1 MALCKH
7 CGANIPDH
15 AKFCP
20 KCGISEP
27 VQAPQPAPTA
37 QVDSAALTQS
47 AVAPPEQTVRAETVQ
62 QPQSQQTPPP
72 VQPVAPPPQY
82 TQNAAPQQKQTQQ
95 ISINFTKFA
104 DYYVLLFAIFGAV
117 SYVLMELGGTFIVL
131 SEVFGIILSVFAI
144 LCDIVFIA
152 VTIVGFIAAKS
163 ADTQRKHS
171 LRNALCL
178 SLGIIIFAFVL
189 LSCIAIFVL
198 GGKLY

>member
-62 QPQSQQTPPP
+62 QPQPQQTPPP
-72 VQPVAPPPQY
+72 VQPVAPPQY

-95 ISINFTKFA
+95 ISINLPTIMFCC
-104 DYYVLLFAIFGAV
+104 LLF
-117 SYVLMELGGTFIVL
+117 
-131 SEVFGIILSVFAI
+131 
-144 LCDIVFIA
+144 
-152 VTIVGFIAAKS
+152 S
-163 ADTQRKHS
+163 ALYRM
-171 LRNALCL
+171 CL
-178 SLGIIIFAFVL
+178 WS
-189 LSCIAIFVL
+189 
-198 GGKLY
+198 